1 MHRGL
6 PARGKKQQRGPP
18 ARGRKQQRGPPARGR
33 KQQRG
38 KRGQPAIPQP
48 KRFMGTNGSESIRD
62 ESSAALLVGI
72 EYTNYAKRKIM
83 DRLPGCHRDV
93 HQMKDAMIYKYGVPP
108 PNIKVLVDDGRPGGI
123 PSKQNILKGLNWL
136 LSSGKKHLWFTY
148 SGHGSYQKDRSGDE
162 PDGKDET
169 LVPADFKSAGM
180 IVDDTIR
187 ALLLQKLPEETSF
200 IAIYDQCHSG
210 SVSDLPISF
219 SCRNPGVA
227 VKASR
232 DQSLSTKSGQ
242 ILSLSAC
249 ADSQTSVSA
258 YNLQGAKKWQGALT
272 YAFSKLP
279 AGNLKG
285 DNVLKRINRIIKQ
298 RRFSQITT
306 LSTNRNTTTHA
317 NQINFP
323 FPI

>member
-1 MHRGL
+1 MPRRPPA
-6 PARGKKQQRGPP
+6 PARGRRGPP
-18 ARGRKQQRGPPARGR
+18 ARGRRGPPAPGRARGRKQQRGRRGP
-33 KQQRG
+33 
-38 KRGQPAIPQP
+38 PAIPRP
-48 KRFMGTNGSESIRD
+48 KRFTGTRD

-93 HQMKDAMIYKYGVPP
+93 HRMKDAMIYKYGVPP

-123 PSKQNILKGLNWL
+123 PTKQNILKGLNWL

-148 SGHGSYQKDRSGDE
+148 SGHGSYQKDRNGDE
-162 PDGKDET
+162 PDGRDET

-180 IVDDTIR
+180 IVDDTMR
-187 ALLLQKLPEETSF
+187 ALLRQKLPEDTSF
-200 IAIYDQCHSG
+200 TAIYDQCHSG

-258 YNLQGAKKWQGALT
+258 YNLERQKGWQGAFT
-272 YAFSKLP
+272 FAFSKLP
-279 AGNLKG
+279 SGTLKG
-285 DNVLKRINRIIKQ
+285 DDVLKRIDTVMKHQ
-298 RRFSQITT
+298 KFSQITT

-317 NQINFP
+317 NQIDFP
-323 FPI
+323 FPVTQ